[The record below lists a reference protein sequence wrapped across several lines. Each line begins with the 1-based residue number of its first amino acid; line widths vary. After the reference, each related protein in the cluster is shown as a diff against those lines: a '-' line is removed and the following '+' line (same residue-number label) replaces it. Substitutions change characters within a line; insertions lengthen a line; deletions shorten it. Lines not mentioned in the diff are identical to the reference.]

1 METKLLDMF
10 ELQETLNKKIN
21 PEWRKIRT
29 KKDFSRATWI
39 ECAELVDSLPWKWWK
54 KVEPDME
61 NVQIEVVDIWH
72 FVMSYLLLDYKDIG
86 KLLESE
92 EIEMFKKGINED
104 FHNIPINGAYINHY
118 LAETDKNEK
127 LIWTTERVA
136 EGFLK
141 QNSIEGFFFF
151 GLLVKNTISFEK
163 LYLLYIGKNVLNH
176 IRQEMGYNKGNY
188 KKTINGMEDNQYLFK
203 IVNEVKE
210 KDELEKKIREAFKTL
225 HQEVENGS
233 V

>member
-29 KKDFSRATWI
+29 KKDFARATWI

-54 KVEPDME
+54 KMEPDME

-72 FVMSYLLLDYKDIG
+72 FVMSYLLLDYEDIG
-86 KLLESE
+86 KLLEAE

-104 FHNIPINGAYINHY
+104 FHNIPIDGSYINHY

-127 LIWTTERVA
+127 LIWTAERVA
-136 EGFLK
+136 EAFLE
-141 QNSIEGFFFF
+141 QNLNEGLFFF
-151 GLLVKNTISFEK
+151 GLLVRNTISFEK

-203 IVNEVKE
+203 IVNEVE
-210 KDELEKKIREAFKTL
+210 NKDELEKKIREAFKTL
-225 HQEVENGS
+225 HQEV
-233 V
+233 